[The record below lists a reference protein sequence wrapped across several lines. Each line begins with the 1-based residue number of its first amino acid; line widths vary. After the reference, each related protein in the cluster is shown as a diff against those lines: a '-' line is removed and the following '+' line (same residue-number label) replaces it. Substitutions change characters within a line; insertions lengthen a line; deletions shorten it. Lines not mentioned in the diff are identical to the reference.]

1 MVYGAN
7 SMLASFTGPQSSG
20 KTTLLDHFKTFN
32 AWNIVPEVTRKL
44 KRRGFAINDEEEN
57 YVDTQIA
64 ILTDHL
70 NNIFVYSQSDM
81 NTILNR
87 CIIDGY
93 IYTRYFRKQ
102 GKVDEFTDKMFSY
115 MLNKYITKYDCI
127 FYTSP
132 YDVSLINDGERSMS
146 ESFRNSIIKLYE
158 ELIIDKYPNVYVL
171 EGSVE
176 SRYNRMEEIIS
187 NVKTEQ

>member
-7 SMLASFTGPQSSG
+7 NMLASFTGPQSSG
-20 KTTLLDHFKTFN
+20 KTTLLDYFKTYN
-32 AWNIVPEVTRKL
+32 EWNIVPEVTRKL
-44 KRRGFAINDEEEN
+44 KRRGFAINDEEKN
-57 YVDTQIA
+57 YTDTQIA

-70 NNIFVYSQSDM
+70 NNIFVHSQSER
-81 NTILNR
+81 NTILDR

-102 GKVDEFTDKMFSY
+102 GKVDEFTDRMFSY
-115 MLNKYITKYDCI
+115 MLNKYIAKYDCI

-176 SRYNRMEEIIS
+176 SRYNRIEEIIS